1 MVVYIGG
8 MTEDVAAT
16 VRRFYALT
24 TDPDATDDDLAALLH
39 SDVRV
44 VEHPNLVTPH
54 GAVRDHAQTL
64 AGRRA
69 GRDVMAE
76 QAFEVHDVLVD
87 GEHAAVRA
95 TWRGTLGVARGPLAP
110 GTELTAQVA
119 AHVTVRG
126 GRIEALET
134 FDCYAP
140 LPG

>member
-1 MVVYIGG
+1 
-8 MTEDVAAT
+8 MTQDVAAT

-24 TDPDATDDDLAALLH
+24 TDPDATEDDLAALLDA
-39 SDVRV
+39 DVRI
-44 VEHPNLVTPH
+44 VEHPNLVTPL
-54 GAVRDHAQTL
+54 GAERDRSQTL

-69 GRDVMAE
+69 GREVMAR

-95 TWRGTLGVARGPLAP
+95 TWRGTVGVARGPLAA

-119 AHVTVRG
+119 AHVTVRD
-126 GRIEALET
+126 GRIRSLET

-140 LPG
+140 VG